1 MFKATILGSR
11 SRLTSTAPLLS
22 LVRLVAECYRR
33 AASRRQLGEL
43 DARLLRDI
51 GLSREAALQ
60 EARKPFWR
68 M

>member
-11 SRLTSTAPLLS
+11 SRRAGAGPLLG
-22 LVRLVAECYRR
+22 LARLVAECYRR

-51 GLSREAALQ
+51 GLDREAALQ